1 MSHGRG
7 CSELL
12 GSGDF
17 NNRRRRIDRHRRSHR
32 LEILGRT
39 AEQPAFDSHRFAI
52 KRRPLRFAI
61 GNRTL
66 GGRTGNNNIVIVAAD
81 SKLTVVFHI
90 LVHSLIFQGRCDI
103 GRDSRAVH
111 HLGSRRVIAA
121 RAGLGDR
128 KTLLAELNDAIPQFG
143 RSLNGNGIVNS
154 YRRSLAKE
162 RQHDTRRIADQD
174 TLRVHGYD
182 RSGDLVVL
190 AGSGCDSLGNRT
202 LRIIHR
208 RNDEFRTV
216 TALVK
221 FEVIETQTLVAV
233 NIASG
238 KGIIAETYRNLV
250 RRSGCRQFELGRAD
264 RPVARTD
271 FFSRKCNGRIGRAA
285 IGTYSEFHRRSVDF
299 RRNRSIADVFFL
311 IQCSERKREIAVSP
325 DIDILNLEYGRS
337 FAEIDIGSARN
348 LGLLVVGRLISRT
361 AVTNRSV
368 GAGIGDGLLIER
380 TAAGPTFE
388 LVHIRPVAIDF
399 LDLRAAVLAVKSV
412 TRRNIA
418 VALYDRDRSLV
429 RKREALDRGAGGQN
443 KDCAALSRSLTQ
455 REGKLRRTGLARHR
469 AGSNPLRIPGVL
481 ECQGPV
487 AFRNDLDRLFELAAL
502 EFPGDS
508 HRLAAVH
515 GNFGHARITALFV
528 IVRTCAKSRH
538 GQRCTEQCLPKIY
551 YFHRVEC

>member
-1 MSHGRG
+1 MSGSKREGEIGVRCDIDVIDVENRSRFVHRNIGRTR
-7 CSELL
+7 
-12 GSGDF
+12 
-17 NNRRRRIDRHRRSHR
+17 NYRRF
-32 LEILGRT
+32 ILGRI
-39 AEQPAFDSHRFAI
+39 EN
-52 KRRPLRFAI
+52 L
-61 GNRTL
+61 
-66 GGRTGNNNIVIVAAD
+66 AAVGYR
-81 SKLTVVFHI
+81 S
-90 LVHSLIFQGRCDI
+90 
-103 GRDSRAVH
+103 AV
-111 HLGSRRVIAA
+111 
-121 RAGLGDR
+121 
-128 KTLLAELNDAIPQFG
+128 
-143 RSLNGNGIVNS
+143 
-154 YRRSLAKE
+154 
-162 RQHDTRRIADQD
+162 
-174 TLRVHGYD
+174 
-182 RSGDLVVL
+182 
-190 AGSGCDSLGNRT
+190 
-202 LRIIHR
+202 
-208 RNDEFRTV
+208 
-216 TALVK
+216 
-221 FEVIETQTLVAV
+221 
-233 NIASG
+233 
-238 KGIIAETYRNLV
+238 
-250 RRSGCRQFELGRAD
+250 
-264 RPVARTD
+264 
-271 FFSRKCNGRIGRAA
+271 
-285 IGTYSEFHRRSVDF
+285 
-299 RRNRSIADVFFL
+299 
-311 IQCSERKREIAVSP
+311 
-325 DIDILNLEYGRS
+325 
-337 FAEIDIGSARN
+337 
-348 LGLLVVGRLISRT
+348 
-361 AVTNRSV
+361 
-368 GAGIGDGLLIER
+368 AGISNGLLIER

>member
-32 LEILGRT
+32 LEIVGRT

-61 GNRTL
+61 GNRAFR
-66 GGRTGNNNIVIVAAD
+66 GRTGDNDIVIVAAD
-81 SKLTVVFHI
+81 CKLTVVFHI

-121 RAGLGDR
+121 RTGLGDR

-174 TLRVHGYD
+174 TLRVYGYD
-182 RSGDLVVL
+182 RSGDLIVL

-216 TALVK
+216 AAFIK
-221 FEVIETQTLVAV
+221 FEVVDTQTVVFKSCIAV
-233 NIASG
+233 
-238 KGIIAETYRNLV
+238 ETNPDLIGRNT
-250 RRSGCRQFELGRAD
+250 GRQFEFGGAEI
-264 RPVARTD
+264 PVAGSD
-271 FFSRKCNGRIGRAA
+271 FFDFQSNGSIARTIGRYREPNRFIRHIAQHYATGIVNLLSGSKREGEVGVRCDIDVIDVENRSRFVHRNIGRARN
-285 IGTYSEFHRRSVDF
+285 YRRF
-299 RRNRSIADVFFL
+299 
-311 IQCSERKREIAVSP
+311 
-325 DIDILNLEYGRS
+325 ILGRIES
-337 FAEIDIGSARN
+337 
-348 LGLLVVGRLISRT
+348 LT
-361 AVTNRSV
+361 AVGYRSAV
-368 GAGIGDGLLIER
+368 AGVSNGLLIER